1 MKEKISFIR
10 ETKLVSENKL
20 NKKNEERFQ
29 MLMKHLEKLK

>member
-20 NKKNEERFQ
+20 NKRNEERFQ
-29 MLMKHLEKLK
+29 MLMNHLEKL